1 MTQCH
6 VTVAD
11 PLASRAREW
20 FTDAKPAMHRLTPD
34 RPVPRRSRLRRL
46 LLAMVLWTAGLPLAG
61 EALAAPPTS
70 GSGSGS
76 ASTSASPSATGS
88 KGPGGKYTTD
98 PKSGFQLPDFV
109 YGGNAISLLAP
120 IQIGLTPNGYIPRGR
135 IGLQYDRQLHRA
147 HWVHV
152 GVAALFDRGNWD
164 DFRMESCGL
173 EAQIGTCQAGTTA
186 GMDLAVGYTH
196 KLFIEKKPW
205 IVPTFRLGLAGGF
218 WYYPRLSGTREQ
230 TRELSWTLGLQAA
243 AGVRFFLL
251 RELAIGIDVE
261 LRPGLGIH
269 RERLPAASKPDN
281 DPAFMLPLQILP
293 LILEYRF

>member
-1 MTQCH
+1 
-6 VTVAD
+6 
-11 PLASRAREW
+11 
-20 FTDAKPAMHRLTPD
+20 MHRLTPD
-34 RPVPRRSRLRRL
+34 RPVPRCSFRWRSL
-46 LLAMVLWTAGLPLAG
+46 LLSMVLWIAGLPLAG
-61 EALAAPPTS
+61 EALAAPPASTKPS
-70 GSGSGS
+70 ASGSGS

-109 YGGNAISLLAP
+109 YGGNAISILAP

-147 HWVHV
+147 HWLHI
-152 GVAALFDRGNWD
+152 GVAALFDRGNWE
-164 DFRMESCGL
+164 DFRMDSCGL
-173 EAQIGTCQAGTTA
+173 VSPGTCQAGTTA
-186 GMDLAVGYTH
+186 GMDISVGYTH

-205 IVPTFRLGLAGGF
+205 IVPTFRLGVVGGF
-218 WYYPRLSGTREQ
+218 WAYPRLSGTREQ
-230 TRELSWTLGLQAA
+230 TRELSWMLGFQAS
-243 AGVRFFLL
+243 AGLRFFLL

-269 RERLPAASKPDN
+269 RERLPAASSPDN

-293 LILEYRF
+293 LILEWRF

>member
-1 MTQCH
+1 MQ
-6 VTVAD
+6 
-11 PLASRAREW
+11 
-20 FTDAKPAMHRLTPD
+20 RLTSPHRAVL
-34 RPVPRRSRLRRL
+34 RPGPRRSRLRRL
-46 LLAMVLWTAGLPLAG
+46 LLSAVLWIAGLPIAG
-61 EALAAPPTS
+61 VALAAPPSSTQPSGSAS

-76 ASTSASPSATGS
+76 ASTSNEPLATGR
-88 KGPGGKYTTD
+88 KGPGGKYTAD

-109 YGGNAISLLAP
+109 YGGNAISFMAP

-147 HWVHV
+147 HWLHLS
-152 GVAALFDRGNWD
+152 VAALFDRGNWK
-164 DFRMESCGL
+164 DFRMDSCGL

-186 GMDLAVGYTH
+186 GMDMAIGYTH

-230 TRELSWTLGLQAA
+230 TRDLTWMLGFQAA
-243 AGVRFFLL
+243 AGIRFFLL

-269 RERLPAASKPDN
+269 RERLPAVSRPDR
-281 DPAFMLPLQILP
+281 DPAFMLPLQITP
-293 LILEYRF
+293 LILEWRF